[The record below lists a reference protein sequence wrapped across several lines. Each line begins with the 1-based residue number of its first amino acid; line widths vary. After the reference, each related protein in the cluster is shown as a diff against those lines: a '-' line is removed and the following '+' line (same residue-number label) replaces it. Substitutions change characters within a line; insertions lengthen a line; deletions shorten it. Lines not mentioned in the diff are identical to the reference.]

1 MTLDDA
7 LDFCNDLS
15 RMVRA
20 WAVEP
25 IKALG
30 QLEQIEQCFMLDRPG
45 DSYLVLK
52 VSAAIAAVQDWL
64 QAGLT
69 QSQLPQQMRVAN
81 HAIETLREAI
91 PQSYDEPRRD
101 TSLAA

>member
-25 IKALG
+25 VKALN

-45 DSYLVLK
+45 DHFLVMK
-52 VSAAIAAVQDWL
+52 VSAAVAAVQDWL
-64 QAGLT
+64 QSGLSQT
-69 QSQLPQQMRVAN
+69 QELQQMRTAN
-81 HAIETLREAI
+81 QAIEMLRQAI
-91 PQSYDEPRRD
+91 PESYEEMERRS
-101 TSLAA
+101 SLAA

>member
-25 IKALG
+25 VKAMD
-30 QLEQIEQCFMLDRPG
+30 QLTQIEQCFMLDLPA
-45 DSYLVLK
+45 DHYLVMK
-52 VSAAIAAVQDWL
+52 VSTAVAAVQGWL
-64 QAGLT
+64 QAGLSQT
-69 QSQLPQQMRVAN
+69 QEPQQMRVAQ
-81 HAIETLREAI
+81 HAIEALRVAI
-91 PQSYDEPRRD
+91 PESYDTQSRRA
-101 TSLAA
+101 SLAA

>member
-25 IKALG
+25 VKALS

-45 DSYLVLK
+45 DHFLVLK
-52 VSAAIAAVQDWL
+52 VSAAVAAVQEWL
-64 QAGLT
+64 QSGLT
-69 QSQLPQQMRVAN
+69 QTQELQQMRNAN
-81 HAIETLREAI
+81 QAIEMLRQVIPDSYEA
-91 PQSYDEPRRD
+91 PQRQA
-101 TSLAA
+101 SLAA

>member
-25 IKALG
+25 MKALG

-52 VSAAIAAVQDWL
+52 VSAAVASVQDWL

-69 QSQLPQQMRVAN
+69 QTQLPQQMRVAN
-81 HAIETLREAI
+81 QAIETLREAI
-91 PQSYDEPRRD
+91 PQSYDAVERD
-101 TSLAA
+101 ASLAA

>member
-25 IKALG
+25 LKALN
-30 QLEQIEQCFMLDRPG
+30 QLEQIEQCFLLDRPG
-45 DSYLVLK
+45 DHYLVLK
-52 VSAAIAAVQDWL
+52 VSSAIAAVQDWL
-64 QAGLT
+64 KAGLT
-69 QSQLPQQMRVAN
+69 QTQLPQQMRAAN
-81 HAIETLREAI
+81 HAIENLREAI
-91 PQSYDEPRRD
+91 PQSYDQPRGD

>member
-25 IKALG
+25 VKALS

-45 DSYLVLK
+45 DHFLVLK
-52 VSAAIAAVQDWL
+52 VSAAVAAVQDWL
-64 QAGLT
+64 QSGLSQT
-69 QSQLPQQMRVAN
+69 QELQQMRSAN
-81 HAIETLREAI
+81 QAIEMLRQAI
-91 PQSYDEPRRD
+91 PDSYEEPQRQA
-101 TSLAA
+101 SLAA

>member
-25 IKALG
+25 IKALD
-30 QLEQIEQCFMLDRPG
+30 QLTQIEQCFMLDLPG
-45 DSYLVLK
+45 DHYLVMK
-52 VSAAIAAVQDWL
+52 VSSAVAAVQDWL
-64 QAGLT
+64 QAGLSQT
-69 QSQLPQQMRVAN
+69 QEPQQMRVAN
-81 HAIETLREAI
+81 HAIEALRMAI
-91 PQSYDEPRRD
+91 PESYDAQPRR
-101 TSLAA
+101 SLAA

>member
-52 VSAAIAAVQDWL
+52 VSAAVAAV

-69 QSQLPQQMRVAN
+69 QSQLPQQMRAAN

-91 PQSYDEPRRD
+91 PQSYDESPSG